1 MAGPT
6 EVGNGTP
13 LPRRQVEAH
22 GGDTVV
28 GTEPGGSLVGA
39 YEILDKLGGGGM
51 GDVYRARD
59 PRLDR
64 VVALKTLSPK
74 LVSDADFVQRFQKE
88 ARAAA
93 RLNHPN
99 IVQIYE
105 LGQVGPNY
113 FIVMEYVDGDSLGKR
128 LEERDCFSEG
138 EAVGYV
144 RQACRALAVA
154 HGEGI
159 VHRDVKPDNMMLS
172 RRGDLKLVDL
182 GLAKCLDEDHSLTQT
197 GMSMGT
203 PHYISPEQVQG
214 LKEIDGRADIY
225 SLGASLYHMVT
236 GRLPFDGS
244 SGAHIMSRH
253 LFDDLSDPR
262 QHKPELGEGIC
273 RVIRKM
279 MAKAPAERYQDIAS
293 LDRDLEILEAGG
305 DPEVE
310 EPSATAV
317 GRAVAPPE
325 PGAGPKAT
333 SLDPQELEG
342 IEEDLA
348 KAIGPLAGVLVR
360 REGRNAGCP
369 DELRRG
375 LAEHI
380 SCEETR
386 RSFVGGRRKAKAA
399 AGGNSGAGPTVAGFT
414 ASTDQAAWD
423 DGLLAAVAGE
433 LARHVGPVA
442 RILVKRAAREAADAE
457 ALSAALAG
465 NVPDAAGREAFQ
477 EAAGRILS

>member
-1 MAGPT
+1 MAARTMIDDKSLGDESQDSSP
-6 EVGNGTP
+6 
-13 LPRRQVEAH
+13 
-22 GGDTVV
+22 GGDTMVR
-28 GTEPGGSLVGA
+28 TNPGASPVGA
-39 YEILDKLGGGGM
+39 YELLDKLGGGGM
-51 GDVYRARD
+51 GDVFRARD

-64 VVALKTLSPK
+64 IVALKTLSPK
-74 LVSDADFVQRFQKE
+74 LISDAGFVQRFQKE

-113 FIVMEYVDGDSLGKR
+113 FIAMEYVDGDSLGKM
-128 LEERDCFSEG
+128 LEERDCFSER
-138 EAVGYV
+138 EAVGYI
-144 RQACRALAVA
+144 RQACRALALA
-154 HGEGI
+154 HAEGI

-172 RRGDLKLVDL
+172 GRGDLKLVDL
-182 GLAKCLDEDHSLTQT
+182 GLAKSLDEDHSLTHT

-236 GRLPFDGS
+236 GCLPFDGS

-253 LFDDLSDPR
+253 LYDDLADPR
-262 QHKPELGEGIC
+262 QHKPGLSEGVC

-279 MAKAPAERYQDIAS
+279 MAKAPGERYQDIEA
-293 LDRDLEILEAGG
+293 LDHDLVILEAGG

-317 GRAVAPPE
+317 RRAIAPPAQE
-325 PGAGPKAT
+325 ADPGNSA
-333 SLDPQELEG
+333 LDPQELAR
-342 IEEDLA
+342 IEQELA
-348 KAIGPLAGVLVR
+348 GAIGPLASVLVK
-360 REGRNAGCP
+360 REGRNSIGP
-369 DELRRG
+369 DDLRRR

-380 SCEETR
+380 PSEEAR
-386 RSFVGGRRKAKAA
+386 RSFIGGGRAS
-399 AGGNSGAGPTVAGFT
+399 GVDSGARPAVASDTVPPGDG
-414 ASTDQAAWD
+414 ASWD
-423 DGLLAAVAGE
+423 EEVLAAVAGE

-442 RILVKRAAREAADAE
+442 RVLVKRAARQAADPE
-457 ALSAALAG
+457 ALSAALAE
-465 NVPDAAGREAFQ
+465 NVPDATARKAFQ